1 MIELTINGKNIG
13 TEKGSTILQAALSN
27 DIKIPNLCH
36 DKRIEAYGGCRL
48 CIVEIEGQKKIEASC
63 ATLATEGMVVHTNT
77 PRVRK
82 IRQNVLEFLLVHH
95 PLDCPVCDKA
105 GECDIQE
112 LVYEYGKPEGRFLR
126 ERKHVPTDARGPL
139 VELNASRCILCGK
152 CVRLC
157 SEYQG
162 QGALGLIGRGFPM
175 TVQPAFGAA
184 LECDYCGQCIDVCPT
199 GALLSKASK
208 FKARP
213 WLLEE
218 KDTICP
224 FCGCGCTLT
233 LGTMDGKIVRSKGR
247 EGRGINDG
255 DLCGRGRFGVDYIY
269 SENRLKSPM
278 IRQGDEFVPVSW
290 DEALSY
296 ISDNM
301 QYLLNAHG
309 PSSAGAIGSPRCTNE
324 DNYALQKFMRRTI
337 GSDNIDSS
345 AAFGYGIA
353 EKAWNMAFGLRGH
366 KIDMKSPLGKEV
378 VLVLESDPCTTHPVF
393 GLNILKAKKQGAK
406 LLVADSRETKLT
418 RHSTQWAKVRQGTSV
433 AFLNGIMKV
442 MLDRGLYDKE
452 NASKING
459 YSDLAESVNVYTPE
473 RVAEL
478 TGITADELIAAAETI
493 ARAKTRMLTLS
504 ISVSD
509 NTKGMDTVM
518 AAANLI
524 NLLGESPEALQV
536 PAEYANTFGL
546 YQMGIRPDPGP
557 FQQTS
562 GDAGKGLTDMLYE
575 PYSLK
580 ALYIMGADPLAT
592 YPDKATITHSLKSLY
607 LLVVQDIAMTET
619 AKLAHVVLPAASWAE
634 KEGTYTNAEGVTQ
647 RLCKVVEP
655 TGQSLPD
662 WQIISRLAT
671 TMGND
676 IGLRTRE
683 DIAKEIGTLC
693 EIFGEQPVMSPSF
706 KPVHYRPGELPD
718 GEYPLNMAVRDTLQH
733 AGSCST
739 RSKTLNLVSP
749 EALLEVNWKDAQGL
763 GISNNCHVRV
773 TSRRGSAYLKA
784 IVSNE
789 IPDGT
794 VYVPS
799 HFPHSGVSSLT
810 HLAFNK
816 GISVDAVRVE
826 TV

>member
-1 MIELTINGKNIG
+1 MIELTINGKNVG
-13 TEKGSTILQAALSN
+13 TEKGNTILQAALSN
-27 DIKIPNLCH
+27 GIKIPNLCY
-36 DKRIEAYGGCRL
+36 DKRIEVYGGCRL
-48 CIVEIEGQKKIEASC
+48 CIVEIEGNRKLEASC
-63 ATLATEGMVVHTNT
+63 ATLATEGMIVRTDT

-82 IRQNVLEFLLVHH
+82 IRQNVLEFMLVHH

-112 LVYEYGKPEGRFLR
+112 LVYEYGRPEGRFFR
-126 ERKHVPTDARGPL
+126 ERKHMPPDTKGPL
-139 VELNASRCILCGK
+139 VELNANRCVLCGK

-157 SEYQG
+157 TEYQG
-162 QGALGLIGRGFPM
+162 QGALGLIGRGFPTM
-175 TVQPAFGAA
+175 VQPAFGEA

-199 GALLSKASK
+199 GALLSKSFK

-213 WLLEE
+213 WALEE

-247 EGRGINDG
+247 EGHGVNDG

-278 IRQGDEFVPVSW
+278 IREGDEFVQVSW
-290 DEALSY
+290 DEALRY
-296 ISDNM
+296 INDNLT
-301 QYLLNAHG
+301 YLINAHG
-309 PSSAGAIGSPRCTNE
+309 PSSVGAIGSPRCTNE
-324 DNYALQKFMRRTI
+324 DNYVLQKFMRRTI

-378 VLVLESDPCTTHPVF
+378 VLVLESDPCTTNPVF
-393 GLNILKAKKQGAK
+393 GLNILKAKRQGAK

-418 RHSTQWAKVRQGTSV
+418 RHSTQWSRIRQGTSV
-433 AFLNGIMKV
+433 AFLNGMIKV
-442 MLDRGLYDKE
+442 MIDKGLYDKE

-459 YSDLAESVNVYTPE
+459 YSELVEGVKVYTPE
-473 RVAEL
+473 RVSEI
-478 TGITADELIAAAETI
+478 TGITAEELITAAETF
-493 ARAKTRMLTLS
+493 ANAKKRMLTLS

-509 NTKGMDTVM
+509 NTKGMDTVL

-524 NLLGESPEALQV
+524 NLLGESPDALQI

-546 YQMGIRPDPGP
+546 YQMGVRPDPGP

-562 GDAGKGLTDMLYE
+562 GDAGIGLSDMLYE

-580 ALYIMGADPLAT
+580 ALYIMGADPAAT
-592 YPDKATITHSLKSLY
+592 FPDKANITHSLKSLY

-634 KEGTYTNAEGVTQ
+634 KEGTYTNAEGVMQ
-647 RLCKVVEP
+647 SLCKVVEP

-662 WQIISRLAT
+662 WQIINRLAA
-671 TMGND
+671 TMGKD
-676 IGLRTRE
+676 MGIRKSE
-683 DIAKEIGTLC
+683 DIAKEIDTLC
-693 EIFGEQPVMSPSF
+693 AIFSELPVLSPSF
-706 KPVHYRPGELPD
+706 KPVHYSPGEEPD
-718 GEYPLNMAVRDTLQH
+718 GEYPLNMAVRDVLQH

-739 RSKTLNLVSP
+739 RSKTLNLVSS
-749 EALLEVNWKDAQGL
+749 EALLEVNWKDAEGL
-763 GISNNCHVRV
+763 GISDNCHVRV

-784 IVSNE
+784 IVSDDV
-789 IPDGT
+789 PYGT
-794 VYVPS
+794 VYVSS
-799 HFPHSGVSSLT
+799 HFPHSGVSALT
-810 HLAFNK
+810 HLAYNK
-816 GISVDAVRVE
+816 GIPVDAVRVE